1 MKITTAQLDAFAAVL
16 DLGTATA
23 AASVLNTSQPS
34 ITRAIKQLEDATGL
48 RLFNRTGGRLVPTA
62 DARELSVAV
71 RENHLG
77 MLRIQEAAKGI
88 RRRRVGHLRIA
99 CLPAF
104 AQGFMARALA
114 DFVPAHPHVS
124 VFVRPLTAVDMRDA
138 ASKGLIDI
146 GIAAY
151 NVADD
156 GVRSSRFTECA
167 EVAVMPRAHPLAGRA
182 HLTASD
188 LAAQCIVRLAS
199 GDPYR
204 TRLDTLL
211 AGPVSPSPAAD
222 TPVIEVETSA
232 AACALA
238 AEGVGIAVIN
248 PLTALDFVPSGLVLR
263 RLTDTL
269 PFITTLVRPARTGK
283 ALLADAFAQTLA
295 TRRDADLA
303 KARRLC
309 DMQPDRPS

>member
-1 MKITTAQLDAFAAVL
+1 MKITTAQLDAFSAVL

-48 RLFNRTGGRLVPTA
+48 LLFNRTKGRLVPTA
-62 DARELSVAV
+62 DARDLALVVED
-71 RENHLG
+71 NHQG

-88 RRRRVGHLRIA
+88 RRRRIGHLRIA

-104 AQGFMARALA
+104 AQGFIARALA
-114 DFVPAHPHVS
+114 DFLPLNPQVS
-124 VFVRPLTAVDMRDA
+124 VFVRPLASTDIRDA
-138 ASKGLIDI
+138 VSKGLIDI

-151 NVADD
+151 EVEAP
-156 GVRSSRFTECA
+156 GVRSTRFTECA
-167 EVAVMPRAHPLAGRA
+167 EVAVLPQAHPLAERRE
-182 HLTASD
+182 LTPAD
-188 LAAQCIVRLAS
+188 LATQRIVRLAG

-211 AGPVSPSPAAD
+211 SGCAGQAPALD
-222 TPVIEVETSA
+222 GPVIEVETSA

-248 PLTALDFVPSGLVLR
+248 PLTALDFVSSGLVLR
-263 RLTDTL
+263 RLTHTL
-269 PFITTLVRPARTGK
+269 PFITALVRPAQTGK
-283 ALLADAFAQTLA
+283 APLADAFATTLA

-303 KARRLC
+303 TAKGLC
-309 DMQPDRPS
+309 AAGA